1 MSNYSDKA
9 IEIFHALL
17 RSAISTG
24 ENVDLQGTEEIAEK
38 IYALAKAQD
47 VLGLICNGVEKNN
60 GVLPPETE
68 QARIRAVYRHAQNE
82 YALKKAKEAL
92 NAGRIA
98 YIPLKGSAIKH
109 LYPEPWMRNC
119 IDIDILVHEK
129 DIDKAVQVLTEAG
142 YKTDG
147 EREYHD
153 VSLYYGITH
162 LELHFSICE
171 NIPRIDSVLERVW
184 KYTEPVSEYEYR
196 ETDEFF
202 VFHIVTHM
210 LYHFLR
216 GGCNIKQF
224 VDLWLLRKNSA
235 YDEIKLQSLLN
246 TCRLGKFYKVIC
258 AFTDCYFEGNE
269 QTELFRKIETQILNG
284 GITKRKSASDNISI
298 TVGGGIKKY
307 ILKSIFLHKREM
319 EWIYPQVK
327 KHPILL
333 PFYYTKRMFTK
344 TIGKD
349 KNRAKEVLKAYRKSP
364 DETEKLL
371 NDMGLS

>member
-24 ENVDLQGTEEIAEK
+24 ENVDLQGAEDIAAE

-47 VLGLICNGVEKNN
+47 VLGLICNGIEKNN

-284 GITKRKSASDNISI
+284 GIIKRKTASDNISI

-307 ILKSIFLHKREM
+307 ILNSVFLPKREM

-327 KHPILL
+327 KHPVLL
-333 PFYYTKRMFTK
+333 PLYYTKRMITK

-349 KNRAKEVLKAYRKSP
+349 KNRAKEVMKACRKSP